1 MKLNS
6 IFTIVVVVSIFSSC
20 IHAQENDANLEIF
33 AERGKGVVTQDDFTA
48 RADRIPEHSR
58 KSTLRDRNRVNALLQ
73 SLLIAS
79 QLAAD
84 AREAGFDKEKIVVDR
99 MRLAADAELADAWL
113 SHYVEERS
121 EADYEALAHEYYLLN
136 GKLIKSSPMV
146 DVSHILI
153 STNER
158 SDQEAKDLADTIYKK
173 LVEDPSQFDQFV
185 VEYSED
191 PSAPSNK
198 GKFKNVKK
206 GDMVKNFEV
215 TAFALQQDEISKPV
229 KTEFGYHIIRLDA
242 SIKPRQMT
250 FEEVKDKLIMRER
263 VKHDERVKSDYL
275 DSLNSQEVR
284 MSEAQLLEMVRRQFG
299 EDYVDPIT
307 TRDNSE

>member
-1 MKLNS
+1 
-6 IFTIVVVVSIFSSC
+6 FTIAFVISIFSSS
-20 IHAQENDANLEIF
+20 IHAQETDTNLEIF

-58 KSTLRDRNRVNALLQ
+58 KATLRDRNRVNTLLQ
-73 SLLIAS
+73 SMLIAS

-84 AREAGFDKEKIVVDR
+84 AREAGFDKEKIVIDR

-113 SHYVEERS
+113 SHYVEVRS
-121 EADYEALAHEYYLLN
+121 EADFEALAHEYYLLN
-136 GKLIKSSPMV
+136 GKSIRSSPRV

-158 SDQEAKDLADTIYKK
+158 SDQEAKDLADTIYSK
-173 LVEDPSQFDQFV
+173 LMKDPSQFDQFV

-206 GDMVKNFEV
+206 GDMVENFEV
-215 TAFALQQDEISKPV
+215 TAFALQQDEISEPV
-229 KTEFGYHIIRLDA
+229 KTNFGYHIIRLDA
-242 SIKPRQMT
+242 KFQPKQMT
-250 FEEVKDKLIMRER
+250 FEEVKDQLIARERAKHIER
-263 VKHDERVKSDYL
+263 VKADYL
-275 DSLNSQEVR
+275 DSLQSQEIR

-299 EDYVDPIT
+299 EDYVDPNT

>member
-1 MKLNS
+1 MKLKAA
-6 IFTIVVVVSIFSSC
+6 FTIALVISIFSSS
-20 IHAQENDANLEIF
+20 IHAQETDTNLEIF
-33 AERGKGVVTQDDFTA
+33 VERGKGVVTQDDFTA

-58 KSTLRDRNRVNALLQ
+58 KATLRDRNRVNTLLQ
-73 SLLIAS
+73 SMLIAS

-84 AREAGFDKEKIVVDR
+84 AREAGFDKEKIVIDR

-113 SHYVEERS
+113 SHYVEVRS
-121 EADYEALAHEYYLLN
+121 EADFEALAHEYYLLN
-136 GKLIKSSPMV
+136 GKSIRSSPRV

-158 SDQEAKDLADTIYKK
+158 SDQEAKDLADTIYSK
-173 LVEDPSQFDQFV
+173 LMKDPSQFDQFV

-206 GDMVKNFEV
+206 GDMVENFEV
-215 TAFALQQDEISKPV
+215 TAFALQQDEISEPV
-229 KTEFGYHIIRLDA
+229 KTNFGYHIIRLDA
-242 SIKPRQMT
+242 KFQPKQMT
-250 FEEVKDKLIMRER
+250 FEEVKDQLIARERAKHIER
-263 VKHDERVKSDYL
+263 VKADYL
-275 DSLNSQEVR
+275 DSLQSQEIR

-299 EDYVDPIT
+299 EDYVDPNT